1 MKNFLEFY
9 SDLST
14 DIKHTTLFIALSYF
28 CVLFSYPLVR
38 SATSAMF
45 YDVYTS
51 QEYSMASFIGVVVL
65 MVLIGINN
73 KWQSKIGVHK
83 MYLLTGILSVVS
95 LLCGY
100 IGYKLGIGW
109 MTYVIFA
116 IKESYIVLLVGSCL
130 AFANA
135 LYDIIQF
142 KRLIGPIGAAGS
154 LGGIVGGQL
163 TSLLAK
169 NFGTDIV
176 FFTALIIIILT
187 TIVFYQT
194 RHISVKGLEP
204 NKSITPLNAIRG
216 VKKYVLLIAS
226 IVALS
231 QFVIYIAD
239 LQFNIVFEKV
249 VVEKDARTAYLG
261 EFYSYVNMFSIFM
274 QFVLM
279 PFLLV
284 RLSIKS
290 IFFFIPILYIIL
302 GIGGLN
308 YGVASLTVI
317 GIIFI
322 GMKGTDYSLFAASK
336 DVMYHPLLSLQKF
349 GAKFITDM
357 FVYRSSKALIAF
369 VFAQFVG
376 LQMDILTQVQFFFLC
391 LWILVIFILFKEQK
405 KLNH

>member
-1 MKNFLEFY
+1 MKNFIEFY
-9 SDLST
+9 NDLSA
-14 DIKHTTLFIALSYF
+14 DIKHTTLYICLSYF

-51 QEYSMASFIGVVVL
+51 QQYSMASFIGVVVL
-65 MVLIGINN
+65 MILIGINN
-73 KWQSKIGVHK
+73 KWQPKVGVHK
-83 MYLLTGILSVVS
+83 IYLLTGILSVVS
-95 LLCGY
+95 LLIGY
-100 IGYKLGIGW
+100 AGYKLGFGW
-109 MTYVIFA
+109 MTYMIFA
-116 IKESYIVLLVGSCL
+116 IKEAYIVLLVGSCL

-135 LYDIIQF
+135 FYDIFQF
-142 KRLIGPIGAAGS
+142 KRLIGPIGASGS
-154 LGGIVGGQL
+154 LGGVLGGQL
-163 TSLLAK
+163 TSVLAK
-169 NFGTDIV
+169 NYGTDIV
-176 FFTALIIIILT
+176 FFVALVIIIVT
-187 TIVFYQT
+187 TLVFYQT
-194 RHISVKGLEP
+194 RHVKIKGLEP
-204 NKSITPLNAIRG
+204 NKSITPLKAIRG
-216 VKKYVLLIAS
+216 IKTYVFLIAL

-279 PFLLV
+279 PFLLI

-290 IFFFIPILYIIL
+290 VFFFIPILYIIL

-317 GIIFI
+317 GAIFI
-322 GMKGTDYSLFAASK
+322 AMKGTDYSLFAASK

-357 FVYRSSKALIAF
+357 FVYRTSKAIIAF
-369 VFAQFVG
+369 IFAQIVN
-376 LQMDILTQVQFFFLC
+376 LQMDLLAQVQFFFLC